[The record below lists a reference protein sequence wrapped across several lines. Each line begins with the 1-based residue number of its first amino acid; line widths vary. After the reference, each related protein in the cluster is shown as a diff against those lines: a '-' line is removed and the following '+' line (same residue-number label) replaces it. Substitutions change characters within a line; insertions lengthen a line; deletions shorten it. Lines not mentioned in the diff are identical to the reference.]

1 MTSRNITTLAALAT
15 VLIAAAGSLVR
26 GARESERDAAAP
38 AAPPATV
45 AAATARSETWQ
56 RHLETVGTLAAYRG
70 VEVTA
75 EVPGLVSQINFESG
89 DEAQEGELLVE
100 LSTDT
105 DRARLRTIEAELEQA
120 RADLAR
126 STALD
131 ERGLIATVELDQR
144 KTAVDRLAAQADE
157 QRSLIDKKRIAAP
170 FAGRLGLRLIDLGEY
185 VAPGTPLVTLQALAP
200 IDLTFTLPEAEYS
213 VVEPGQHVEIGVAAY
228 PDKQFAGQ
236 VTAVSPVVDEGTRNF
251 TVQARLD
258 NSHRLLRPGMFAD
271 VTLVLPDEV
280 AVITVPATAISY
292 SPAGDTAFVIREPD
306 TEPSSQGP
314 AAAGPTVTRVA
325 VGAGERRGNRIAIT
339 TGLAAGD
346 RVVTAGQLKLY
357 ESAPVAVE
365 PEEPSV
371 AETAF
376 RR

>member
-157 QRSLIDKKRIAAP
+157 QL
-170 FAGRLGLRLIDLGEY
+170 AGGGH
-185 VAPGTPLVTLQALAP
+185 Q
-200 IDLTFTLPEAEYS
+200 
-213 VVEPGQHVEIGVAAY
+213 
-228 PDKQFAGQ
+228 
-236 VTAVSPVVDEGTRNF
+236 
-251 TVQARLD
+251 
-258 NSHRLLRPGMFAD
+258 
-271 VTLVLPDEV
+271 
-280 AVITVPATAISY
+280 
-292 SPAGDTAFVIREPD
+292 
-306 TEPSSQGP
+306 
-314 AAAGPTVTRVA
+314 
-325 VGAGERRGNRIAIT
+325 
-339 TGLAAGD
+339 
-346 RVVTAGQLKLY
+346 
-357 ESAPVAVE
+357 
-365 PEEPSV
+365 
-371 AETAF
+371 
-376 RR
+376 